1 LDGFFDYICV
11 VWTFLHKTPKEER
24 MLEGD
29 LWIIKM
35 VFGRYVTSRLVK
47 LAKEM
52 VTKALVYNGFIK
64 AIVKDREDV
73 RP

>member
-1 LDGFFDYICV
+1 LDGFSGYICV
-11 VWTFLHKTPKEER
+11 VWTFLHKTPKEGR

-29 LWIIKM
+29 LWVIKM

-52 VTKALVYNGFIK
+52 ATKASVHN
-64 AIVKDREDV
+64 
-73 RP
+73 

>member
-1 LDGFFDYICV
+1 
-11 VWTFLHKTPKEER
+11 

-35 VFGRYVTSRLVK
+35 VFGRYVTLKLVK

-52 VTKALVYNGFIK
+52 ATKASVYDGFID
-64 AIVKDREDV
+64 AMVKDREDV